1 MRRNLGPFL
10 IGFVTA
16 IVALVVGGY
25 LFIKAGGISMDTA
38 AKPLPFEATVA
49 GMAID
54 ASVRSAA
61 NLKSPLTLTD
71 ANLIEGAREYR
82 QSCAICHST
91 PGQPHTAIAHGMFP
105 DPPELFKSDEMVT
118 GDPEGITFWKIT
130 HGIRLS
136 GMPGFGPTLSDTT
149 RWQLTMLVAHAD
161 KLSPAVQAALEPSH

>member
-1 MRRNLGPFL
+1 MRRNLRSFL

-16 IVALVVGGY
+16 IVAIIVGGY
-25 LFIKAGGISMDTA
+25 LFIETGGIPMDTA
-38 AKPLPFEATVA
+38 APPLPFEAVIA

-54 ASVRSAA
+54 ASDRSAA
-61 NLKSPLTLTD
+61 NLKSPLPLTD
-71 ANLIEGAREYR
+71 AVLLEGAREYR

-105 DPPELFKSDEMVT
+105 DPPELFKSDELVT

-136 GMPGFGPTLSDTT
+136 GMPGFATTLSDTT
-149 RWQLTMLVAHAD
+149 RWQVTMLVAHAD
-161 KLSPAVQAALEPSH
+161 KLSPAVAAALKP